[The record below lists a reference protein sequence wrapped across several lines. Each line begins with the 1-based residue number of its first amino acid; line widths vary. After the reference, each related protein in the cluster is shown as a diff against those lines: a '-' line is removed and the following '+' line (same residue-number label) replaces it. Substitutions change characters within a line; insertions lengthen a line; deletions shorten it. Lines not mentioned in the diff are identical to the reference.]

1 METVGPTRA
10 QTAVLQDKQLCRSD
24 TLCCSRV
31 SPHKS
36 TSPAQ
41 VLTSA
46 DVAEGKCRGERGMFI
61 EAIGR
66 ASTVWDVEDQ
76 AGQPVRVWG
85 QDLVASKRTQT
96 QCCAIYAQD
105 YIV

>member
-1 METVGPTRA
+1 MATVGPTRE
-10 QTAVLQDKQLCRSD
+10 QTEVLQDKQLCRSD

-31 SPHKS
+31 SSHKS

-46 DVAEGKCRGERGMFI
+46 DVAEGKCRGERGMLI
-61 EAIGR
+61 